1 MILVV
6 QRTRYPLDH
15 LFSWQSCFGYTKHLG
30 RTCLCI
36 VDGTTHRKCMFL
48 SRTEPDDFLT
58 IVLMQ
63 HQFPRVLAI
72 SVLLHCRGSGT
83 LHRQWCREHHVCIK
97 CRVHNPVG
105 GEGGTHVEYVI
116 YYRGVIP
123 LVVVQCVPLHSLSCT
138 ALTKS
143 RYAVPDDSIQ
153 TSNSSMSNSSIK

>member
-6 QRTRYPLDH
+6 VLL
-15 LFSWQSCFGYTKHLG
+15 LFSWQSCFGYAKHLG
-30 RTCLCI
+30 RTCLSI

-48 SRTEPDDFLT
+48 GRTEPDEFLT
-58 IVLMQ
+58 IVLDQ
-63 HQFPRVLAI
+63 HQFPWMLTVL
-72 SVLLHCRGSGT
+72 VLLHCRSSRF

-97 CRVHNPVG
+97 CRVHNLVG

-143 RYAVPDDSIQ
+143 GYAVPDDSIQ

>member
-1 MILVV
+1 MLLVV
-6 QRTRYPLDH
+6 VGLL
-15 LFSWQSCFGYTKHLG
+15 LFSWQLCFGYAKHLG
-30 RTCLCI
+30 RTCLGI
-36 VDGTTHRKCMFL
+36 MYRTTNRKCMFL
-48 SRTEPDDFLT
+48 GATEPDEFLT
-58 IVLMQ
+58 IVLVQ

-72 SVLLHCRGSGT
+72 SVLLHCRSSRF

-123 LVVVQCVPLHSLSCT
+123 LVVVQYVPLHSLSYT
-138 ALTKS
+138 ALMKS